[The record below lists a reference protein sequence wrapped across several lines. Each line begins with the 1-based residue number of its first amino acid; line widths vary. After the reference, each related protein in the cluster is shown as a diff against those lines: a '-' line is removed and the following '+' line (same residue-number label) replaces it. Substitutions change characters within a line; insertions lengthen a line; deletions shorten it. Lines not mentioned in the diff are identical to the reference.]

1 MLYTHD
7 KETGNKC
14 FNASKIGLNAIFLQ
28 IFANHLLFNMGSV
41 HSSGL
46 SKAIV
51 VSGGCSGGGRK
62 VVKGGWVWAWWLIS
76 DVQVT

>member
-1 MLYTHD
+1 
-7 KETGNKC
+7 
-14 FNASKIGLNAIFLQ
+14 
-28 IFANHLLFNMGSV
+28 MGSV